1 MEGIKFR
8 HLQVFAFAA
17 ETESLTAAARELGVS
32 QPAVS
37 QSLRELEALIG
48 ARLLERSGRRMRVT
62 SAGKAFLGP
71 VRRALAAVRD
81 GVAATSD
88 YRAGQI
94 VPLRVGMGAT
104 ACIYLIPSVLSL
116 VRSAMPQLRVAISIG
131 NTSDIVRNIESG
143 ELDIGL
149 VTLPVPTSPALTS
162 RVVLRDPLLALIPTD
177 MALLGDAVTAS
188 QLSSLP
194 LILYDA
200 DGNTRLATDNWF
212 RKASVVPAPVMEL
225 GSVEAIKVLV
235 ASGLGAAVLPGMALA
250 ADVPGAVRKRL
261 RPAAHRSLG
270 VVLRRDRTLDR
281 GLRLFISKLEAVASS
296 ATWRGCLSVVKC
308 LDAG

>member
-1 MEGIKFR
+1 MQKLRNKVEDIKFR
-8 HLQVFAFAA
+8 HLHAFVIAA
-17 ETESLTAAARELGVS
+17 ERESLTAAALELGIS

-48 ARLLERSGRRMRVT
+48 TRVLERSGRRMRLT
-62 SAGKAFLGP
+62 SAGQAFLAP

-88 YRAGQI
+88 YRAGEL
-94 VPLRVGMGAT
+94 VSVKVGMGAT
-104 ACIYLIPSVLSL
+104 ACIHLMPSVLPL
-116 VRSAMPQLRVAISIG
+116 VRSTMPQLRVAISIG
-131 NTSDIVRNIESG
+131 NTSDVVRHIESG

-149 VTLPVPTSPALTS
+149 VTLPVPTNPALMS
-162 RVVLRDPLLALIPTD
+162 RVVLRDPLLALVPTD
-177 MALLGDAVTAS
+177 MALLGGTVTAS

-200 DGNTRLATDNWF
+200 DGHTRLATDDWF

-235 ASGLGAAVLPGMALA
+235 ASGLGAAVLPGMALTG
-250 ADVPGAVRKRL
+250 DVPGAVRKKL
-261 RPAAHRSLG
+261 QPAAHRSLG

-296 ATWRGCLSVVKC
+296 AT
-308 LDAG
+308 